1 VSGTEPTV
9 ESGTA
14 EIDSIEQR
22 PIHDK
27 VSTYRRLASA
37 LEQIADSVLI
47 TDRHGVIDYVNPAFE
62 ATTGYKS
69 EEVLG
74 KTPSILKSGH
84 HDQEFYRELWHEI
97 SDGRPFQCTIRNKK
111 RTGELYWAQQT
122 ITPIRESGD
131 EITHYVSVLKDIT
144 DLLDSKEKEAKLRL
158 VRAVQQ
164 KFYQARASLT
174 GFDIAA
180 IAHPADETGGDYFD
194 FINLPDG
201 CLGIAVGDVSGHGI
215 GTALV
220 MTETRAFVRAAATTC
235 SDVVQI
241 MTQVN
246 QLLVQDLTE
255 GQFVTLFLAR
265 LDPANK
271 ELTYAS
277 AGHNPGYVLEAS
289 GGIIQTLG
297 GTGIPLGLYSD
308 ASYSANGYKFA
319 DAGQMLFLSTDGV
332 TEAADPNDTQFGI
345 KRVVQHFAYQGHRSA
360 QQIINSLYEKIR
372 IHTNHMP
379 QQDDITAMMLKSL

>member
-1 VSGTEPTV
+1 MTN
-9 ESGTA
+9 
-14 EIDSIEQR
+14 
-22 PIHDK
+22 
-27 VSTYRRLASA
+27 
-37 LEQIADSVLI
+37 
-47 TDRHGVIDYVNPAFE
+47 RHGVIDYVNPAFE

-97 SDGRPFQCTIRNKK
+97 SDGRPFQCTVRNKK

-144 DLLDSKEKEAKLRL
+144 DLLESKEKEAKLQL
-158 VRAVQQ
+158 VRVVQQ
-164 KFYQARASLT
+164 KFYIASAT
-174 GFDIAA
+174 IPGFDIAGVA
-180 IAHPADETGGDYFD
+180 FPADETGGDYFD
-194 FINLPDG
+194 FISLPDG
-201 CLGIAVGDVSGHGI
+201 CLGIVIGDVSGHGI

-220 MTETRAFVRAAATTC
+220 MTETRALVRAIASTC
-235 SDVVQI
+235 SDVAQI
-241 MTQVN
+241 LNRVN
-246 QLLVQDLTE
+246 RLLLPDLDS
-255 GQFVTLFLAR
+255 GQFVTLFIGRFDAR
-265 LDPANK
+265 MRD
-271 ELTYAS
+271 LTYAS

-308 ASYSANGYKFA
+308 ASYSANRYKLA
-319 DAGQMLFLSTDGV
+319 GDGQMVFLSTDGV

-345 KRVVQHFAYQGHRSA
+345 ERVVQHIAYQGHHSA

-379 QQDDITAMMLKSL
+379 QQDDITAVMLKSL